1 MRVRLRFVKLGKIRW
16 TSHRDVARMWERA
29 LRRAGLPV
37 ARSEGFSPR
46 PKVSF
51 GPALSTVHE
60 SLGEYLDVELNGE
73 VDVEGL
79 AAVLSPALPVGV
91 DVVAAVAIE
100 KAPSLQQDVTSCA
113 WELALPWPRDR
124 AEAAAATALRAETL
138 VASRERKGAVVT
150 DDLRPGILRLEVAG
164 VGEASVASGL
174 GEQNVEHVV
183 VRAELATQPRGLRPS
198 ELLGVAFP
206 GADEAVVRVLR
217 THQWIERDG
226 AKWEPIPL
234 DATSPAYVLE
244 AYA

>member
-29 LRRAGLPV
+29 LRRASVPV

-46 PKVSF
+46 PKMSF
-51 GPALSTVHE
+51 GLALTTGHE
-60 SLGEYLDVELNGE
+60 SLGEYLDVELNAE
-73 VDVEGL
+73 VEVEDL
-79 AAVLSPALPVGV
+79 PARLSAALPVGI

-113 WELALPWPRDR
+113 WELALPWPRDA
-124 AEAAAATALRAETL
+124 AEVAVATALGAETL

-164 VGEASVASGL
+164 AGEAS
-174 GEQNVEHVV
+174 GEEEHVV

-198 ELLGVAFP
+198 ELLGVAFA